1 MAFPSMFHSIFQII
15 YCHVSSIMFQL
26 FQSLLEVRKMLRTR
40 STWSLGTLKL
50 IFLQSYFD
58 SGPRFFRTCFSSMC
72 TCRYLELEAAEF
84 EMGTVMD
91 AVISQGMSTSREK
104 GLQIIRET
112 PREIST
118 MRLFGDQIRLQQVL
132 SDFLLNAVRFT
143 PSSEGWV
150 KIKVVPTRKRVGGNL
165 HVMNLEFRWAINY
178 THSPSFC
185 LCGSLNVFC
194 LVLSKLSWLVRCTLI
209 NWCHLIF
216 VWLMCTCSSLLSF
229 FFVCVCAE

>member
-1 MAFPSMFHSIFQII
+1 M
-15 YCHVSSIMFQL
+15 
-26 FQSLLEVRKMLRTR
+26 R
-40 STWSLGTLKL
+40 
-50 IFLQSYFD
+50 
-58 SGPRFFRTCFSSMC
+58 

-165 HVMNLEFRWAINY
+165 HVMNLEFRWAI
-178 THSPSFC
+178 
-185 LCGSLNVFC
+185 
-194 LVLSKLSWLVRCTLI
+194 TL
-209 NWCHLIF
+209 F
-216 VWLMCTCSSLLSF
+216 FLLSVWRCPNCLTGSVF
-229 FFVCVCAE
+229 TSQSMPSATT

>member
-1 MAFPSMFHSIFQII
+1 LEDTDLSEDQKQFLVTSAVCEQQLHKVLNDMDLESI
-15 YCHVSSIMFQL
+15 
-26 FQSLLEVRKMLRTR
+26 ED
-40 STWSLGTLKL
+40 G
-50 IFLQSYFD
+50 
-58 SGPRFFRTCFSSMC
+58 
-72 TCRYLELEAAEF
+72 YLELEAAEF

-165 HVMNLEFRWAINY
+165 HVMNLEFRV
-178 THSPSFC
+178 THPGAG
-185 LCGSLNVFC
+185 LPDE
-194 LVLSKLSWLVRCTLI
+194 LVLEMYDRGKGMTQEGLGLNMCRKLVRLMNGDVQYFRESMQCY
-209 NWCHLIF
+209 F
-216 VWLMCTCSSLLSF
+216 V
-229 FFVCVCAE
+229 VCVELPMAQRDDAGSQM